1 MDIILSIRYDKR
13 TSEYRI
19 RRRDTITGE
28 TSTTY
33 ANHLTEREKLFAKS
47 ANFFEDQYSAQWT
60 P

>member
-19 RRRDTITGE
+19 KSRDAVTGE
-28 TSTTY
+28 TSIAY

-60 P
+60 L